1 MSAARRVAGVLRRA
15 LGAALL
21 AALGGC
27 AALGIGDAHDAEGA
41 AAPASAASGA
51 GAQPT
56 YRLDV
61 QAPDALKTML
71 VTYLDLS
78 RFQSATGESGVTPSE
93 LDRLVRAAPAQA
105 RALLET
111 EGYFNAEVEIEREAG
126 TPPVVR
132 LKVEPGPRTRVGSV
146 SLIERGP
153 LQTAGERGDAAA
165 QAVERELADNWPL
178 KVGAPWRQPA
188 WSAAKVETLARLHA
202 AGYPAATQIE
212 SRAEIDA
219 PNHSARLGLVL
230 DSGPLFH
237 LGPIHIE
244 GIERYDASAV
254 RNVAEFGPGTPYTEK
269 RLLDFQERIGKT
281 GLFETAS
288 VELDRDPAHAD
299 AAPVTVRVRELPLQQ
314 VTFGVGYSANTGQ
327 RASVEHV
334 YRRVFGQLWSAK
346 SKLEW
351 GRDLKSAETEL
362 TSYPKPN
369 NYRNLVAANIE
380 QLTTNDEVRN
390 SARLRVG
397 RSRESPTVDRLYYF
411 ELTRAKLSS
420 FGLLEPQVRDAAWFN
435 YQWIFRHLD
444 SVLLPTDGYSA
455 SLQLGGGYARAND
468 ADNGP
473 FGRGVARL
481 TFYKPFGGWFG
492 QARLEA
498 AQAFAANS
506 VGIPDTLLFR
516 AGGADSVH
524 GYAYRSLGP
533 IDNVGAVMSG
543 RVMATGGVEL
553 AHAIS
558 PRYPAFLWAVFADAG
573 NAANHWNELR
583 AVMGYG
589 TGLRWR
595 SPVGPVRIDLS
606 YGRAVRHF
614 RLDLSVGVTF

>member
-1 MSAARRVAGVLRRA
+1 MNDARRVAGVLRRA

-21 AALGGC
+21 AALSGC
-27 AALGIGDAHDAEGA
+27 AALGIGGKPDAEAPA
-41 AAPASAASGA
+41 AAASAASGPA
-51 GAQPT
+51 AQPT

-61 QAPDALKTML
+61 VAPNGLKTLL

-78 RFQSATGESGVTPSE
+78 RFQSATGDNGVTPSE
-93 LDRLVRAAPAQA
+93 LERLVRAAPAQA
-105 RALLET
+105 RSLLET
-111 EGYFNAEVEIEREAG
+111 EGYFSAEVSVEREAG

-132 LKVEPGPRTRVGSV
+132 LKVEPGPRTRVASV
-146 SLIERGP
+146 SLQERGP
-153 LQTAGERGDAAA
+153 LQSAAERGDAAA
-165 QAVERELADNWPL
+165 QAIERQLAEAWPL
-178 KVGAPWRQPA
+178 KAGQPWRQPA

-202 AGYPAATQIE
+202 AGYPAATQAE

-219 PNHSARLGLVL
+219 PSHSARLELLL

-237 LGPIHIE
+237 LGPIRVE

-269 RLLDFQERIGKT
+269 RLLDFQDRIGKT

-288 VELDRDPAHAD
+288 VEIDRDPAHAD

-327 RASVEHV
+327 RASVEHL

-362 TSYPKPN
+362 TSYPKPS
-369 NYRNLVAANIE
+369 NYRNLVAAGIE
-380 QLTTNDEVRN
+380 QLTTNDEVRD
-390 SARLRVG
+390 SAHLRVG
-397 RSRESPTVDRLYYF
+397 RSRESPDVDRLYYF
-411 ELTRAKLSS
+411 ELTRAKLFSA
-420 FGLLEPQVRDAAWFN
+420 GLLEPQVRDAAWFN
-435 YQWIFRHLD
+435 YQWTFRHLD
-444 SVLLPTDGYSA
+444 SVLLPTKGYSA

-473 FGRGVARL
+473 FGRGDARL
-481 TFYKPFGGWFG
+481 TLYQPFGKWFG
-492 QARLEA
+492 QARFEA
-498 AQAFAANS
+498 AQVFAADAIG
-506 VGIPDTLLFR
+506 VPDTLLFR

-553 AHAIS
+553 AHPIAQ
-558 PRYPAFLWAVFADAG
+558 RYPAFLWAVFADAG
-573 NAANHWNELR
+573 NAADRWNELR
-583 AVMGYG
+583 PVVGYG

-606 YGRAVRHF
+606 YGRAVHHF